1 MDSYRDL
8 FLSESADYLQAI
20 TDGLLTLETSPQ
32 NSEPVEVIFRG
43 AHSLKGMSAA
53 MGYEMAAE
61 LIHKMEGL
69 MDRVRKRLRP
79 VDAELIDL
87 MLEAVDM
94 VRNLIDVESRGGTD
108 SGNAEEIMQRITAM
122 SIREVPVEDS
132 NLTTEDARLY
142 SVIVTLDKE
151 CVLKAVR
158 SYMVMKRLSFMGT
171 IVDTVPSVRDIE
183 DERFDQ
189 NFTIILETSSLPAEI
204 SRVVEEVTEIEKAEV
219 TAHTVAVGEDAEGQ
233 IDSGRLRASIR
244 RTEIPKLS
252 ETQTVRI
259 SIGHLDAMV
268 DLVGELIIF
277 RSRLEAIAKSLGSK
291 ELLDAKEE
299 LQRISSE
306 LQYEVLDTRMV
317 PVDNIFNRFPRMV
330 RDLARDLGKEVV
342 FRMEGLDIE
351 LDRTVLD
358 EIGDPIVHL
367 LRNSIDH
374 GIESPEKRK
383 AVAKSP
389 KGTIVLA
396 AKRERDT
403 VKISVSDDG
412 AGIDVGRVW
421 AKACDLGLVDHKEY
435 ETYTDEDILLLAC
448 VPGFSTAEKAT
459 KVSGRGVGMDA
470 VKGKTEYLGGSMSIT
485 SALGAGTTVVLSL
498 PLTLAII
505 QALLVTV
512 GNQVFALPI
521 SYVDEVMNPE
531 GARLDTVDEVPVL
544 IGRDGTVIPVSRLDE
559 ILGLSFHG
567 GKVAAE
573 EHVVLV
579 HYADGAKRGLVV
591 GGLGGRVEA
600 VVKPLAP
607 VFRGVRG
614 VSGATVLGDG
624 SVALILDPRAMLF
637 SGEGNR

>member
-20 TDGLLTLETSPQ
+20 TDGLLALEESPQ

-53 MGYEMAAE
+53 MGYEMTAE
-61 LIHKMEGL
+61 LTHKMEGL
-69 MDRVRKRLRP
+69 MDRVRKRMRP

-94 VRNLIDVESRGGTD
+94 VRNLIDEESQGGTD
-108 SGNAEEIMQRITAM
+108 HGSAEEIMQRINAM

-132 NLTTEDARLY
+132 NTTEDAHLY
-142 SVIVTLDKE
+142 SVVVTLDKG

-158 SYMVMKRLSFMGT
+158 SYMVMKRLSFMGV

-189 NFTIILETSSLPAEI
+189 DFTIILETSSPHAEI
-204 SRVVEEVTEIEKAEV
+204 SRVVEEVTEVEKAEV

-233 IDSGRLRASIR
+233 VDSGRLRASTR
-244 RTEIPKLS
+244 RTEVPKLS

-277 RSRLEAIAKSLGSK
+277 RSRLEAIAKSLKSK
-291 ELLDAKEE
+291 ELLDATEE

-330 RDLARDLGKEVV
+330 RDLTRDLGKGVL

-383 AVAKSP
+383 AAAKPP

-396 AKRERDT
+396 ATRERDT

-412 AGIDVGRVW
+412 AGIDVGRIW
-421 AKACDLGLVDHKEY
+421 AKACDLGLVDHREY
-435 ETYTDEDILLLAC
+435 EVYTDEDILLLTC
-448 VPGFSTAEKAT
+448 TPGFSTAEKAT
-459 KVSGRGVGMDA
+459 RISGRGVGMDA
-470 VKGKTEYLGGSMSIT
+470 VKGKIEYLGGSMSIK

-512 GNQVFALPI
+512 GNQMFALPI
-521 SYVDEVMNPE
+521 SYVDEVMSPE
-531 GARLDTVDEVPVL
+531 GARLDTVDEAPVL
-544 IGRDGTVIPVSRLDE
+544 IDRDGTVIPVSRLDE
-559 ILGLSFHG
+559 ILGFSSHG
-567 GKVAAE
+567 GKVAPG

-579 HYADGAKRGLVV
+579 HYANGTKRGLVV
-591 GGLGGRVEA
+591 GGLGGRIEA

-607 VFRGVRG
+607 LFQGVRG

-637 SGEGNR
+637 SGEGNQ